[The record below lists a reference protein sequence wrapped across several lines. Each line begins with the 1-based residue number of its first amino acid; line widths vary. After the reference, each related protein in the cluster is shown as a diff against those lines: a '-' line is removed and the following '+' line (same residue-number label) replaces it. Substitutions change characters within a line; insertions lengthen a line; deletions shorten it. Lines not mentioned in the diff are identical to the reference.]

1 MRGAAF
7 LDRPFTSVTRGVV
20 PLRNRACPRSVC
32 DSRTAKC
39 CSRRTLSRHAA
50 AAMASRPKSSG
61 GYKRSVASER
71 AVYMCAPPAPFIT
84 NPQRG
89 AWLWRA
95 PCEAGEAIANNDILL
110 PVLRLRAQSR
120 TEDFYRSPGRC
131 EHALKKSWPEPRS
144 FQHAYARQKR
154 RTFKIVSWCSLVA
167 STTQRSGGVARNDSA
182 NLSSSWAEASET
194 AQYVTSPSVQRTML
208 YPASSLSA
216 GAEFACPAAGM
227 AVRLMRSFPSR

>member
-1 MRGAAF
+1 
-7 LDRPFTSVTRGVV
+7 
-20 PLRNRACPRSVC
+20 
-32 DSRTAKC
+32 
-39 CSRRTLSRHAA
+39 
-50 AAMASRPKSSG
+50 MASRPKSSG

-131 EHALKKSWPEPRS
+131 EHALKKSWPEPRP
-144 FQHAYARQKR
+144 FQDAYARQKR
-154 RTFKIVSWCSLVA
+154 RNLQDRLLVLVSHEHHSA
-167 STTQRSGGVARNDSA
+167 IRRRS
-182 NLSSSWAEASET
+182 SE
-194 AQYVTSPSVQRTML
+194 RF
-208 YPASSLSA
+208 
-216 GAEFACPAAGM
+216 GEFIEFLG
-227 AVRLMRSFPSR
+227 